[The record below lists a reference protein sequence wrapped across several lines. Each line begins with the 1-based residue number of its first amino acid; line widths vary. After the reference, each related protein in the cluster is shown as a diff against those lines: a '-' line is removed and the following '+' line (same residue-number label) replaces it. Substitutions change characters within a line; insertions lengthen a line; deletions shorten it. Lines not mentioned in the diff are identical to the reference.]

1 MSAPISHKEYG
12 EVILIMAT
20 AKKDTKGRNLKPN
33 EDQLKD
39 GRYRYRYTDKHG
51 KRQAVYAWKLVPTDK
66 TPLGKRE
73 DTCLR
78 EKIREI
84 ERDVNDG
91 IDTYSSHSMV
101 NEMIHKYLEIKVNL
115 AITTRNNYQ
124 HMWEKNIR
132 DSFLG
137 SMRICDVKKSDIKR
151 FYAELFAEKHFAT
164 NTIQLYQN
172 LLFPAFQMVVDD
184 NVIRI
189 NPCRNCMKDYARG
202 SLSSSKKPLT
212 REEQA
217 ALLDFV
223 KHNSFYSG
231 SYSLLAFLLGTGCRI
246 SEALGMTW
254 NDINLEEKYVSVNH
268 QVIYKKKGASMVY
281 FSAPTK
287 TKKERKIPIQN
298 DLVAILR
305 QHKYESYFISKASD
319 FEVDGFKDF
328 VFVNREGKL
337 KTPGTI
343 VRTFHGI
350 RNMYNK
356 EEEISAVEELRE
368 PVLIPDF
375 SPHTLRHTYCTRMAE
390 NGMDVKVL
398 QEIMGHANISVTMQ
412 VYNHATFERTQ
423 KAVENMVSVLGA

>member
-1 MSAPISHKEYG
+1 
-12 EVILIMAT
+12 
-20 AKKDTKGRNLKPN
+20 
-33 EDQLKD
+33 
-39 GRYRYRYTDKHG
+39 
-51 KRQAVYAWKLVPTDK
+51 
-66 TPLGKRE
+66 
-73 DTCLR
+73 
-78 EKIREI
+78 
-84 ERDVNDG
+84 
-91 IDTYSSHSMV
+91 
-101 NEMIHKYLEIKVNL
+101 
-115 AITTRNNYQ
+115 
-124 HMWEKNIR
+124 
-132 DSFLG
+132 
-137 SMRICDVKKSDIKR
+137 MRICDVKKSDIKR
-151 FYAELFAEKHFAT
+151 FYAELFAEKHFAV

-254 NDINLEEKYVSVNH
+254 NDIHLEEKYISVNH
-268 QVIYKKKGASMVY
+268 QVIYKKKGASMAY
-281 FSAPTK
+281 FPAPTK
-287 TKKERKIPIQN
+287 TKKERKVPIQN
-298 DLVAILR
+298 DLVMILR

-356 EEEISAVEELRE
+356 EEEISAAEEMRE

-423 KAVENMVSVLGA
+423 KAVENLVSVLGA